1 MKYSL
6 RELEIRSAMEK
17 SLGMKDL
24 FYFKIAKQS
33 FQDALKHHFK
43 FCDSKTFH
51 PISIL
56 DTNGNIVVNY
66 K

>member
-1 MKYSL
+1 MKCLL
-6 RELEIRSAMEK
+6 RRLEIRFANEMPA
-17 SLGMKDL
+17 GIRDL

-51 PISIL
+51 PTSVL
-56 DTNGNIVVNY
+56 DTNGNVVVNY